1 MKQSSQISQKR
12 NSEGCFLCYNET
24 IMCEYTTKAV
34 KERKKMGQNLQLGM
48 IQTGYLDHAKK
59 KGQQMKLN
67 FQRFI
72 LKRFKILC

>member
-34 KERKKMGQNLQLGM
+34 KEGKKNGTEFTAWNDLRKSR
-48 IQTGYLDHAKK
+48 LD
-59 KGQQMKLN
+59 
-67 FQRFI
+67 I
-72 LKRFKILC
+72 